1 MSLAVARRAA
11 RNRPWPV
18 RHTLVALCFSAA
30 FICYIDRVNIS
41 VAILSMQET
50 FGWSASAKGLVLSSF
65 FVGYLFLQVGAGWLA
80 QRFGG
85 RLVLG
90 VAVLWWSAFTLLT
103 PPAAYVSLA
112 MLIAARIALGVGEAA
127 TFPAAFT
134 LFSRWVPPAERSRAV
149 AVMLSG
155 APCGTL
161 AALLVT
167 GWIVERFGWP
177 AIFYLSGAVGFL
189 WAILW
194 FARVVD
200 DPRQHP
206 RIDASELGLLAAQ
219 SGGEAGAGAVPWRA
233 LFSKRPVWALLINH
247 FCVNWNTYF
256 LVAWLP
262 SYFHD
267 VQGQSVAG
275 AGLASAVPWLTMFVM
290 MNVAGW
296 IADRLLSR
304 GLSTTAVRKLMQSVG
319 LIGAAVFLMLTRL
332 ADTTTLAILLMCG
345 AMAFLA
351 CTYSGFGANVLE
363 IAPRHAGVLSGAS
376 NTAGTLPGIIAVMT
390 TGWLVDA
397 TGTYAA
403 AFALAAGVSVFGA
416 IIWLLFATGRAVID

>member
-1 MSLAVARRAA
+1 M
-11 RNRPWPV
+11 
-18 RHTLVALCFSAA
+18 RHTLVALCFLAA
-30 FICYIDRVNIS
+30 FICYLDRVNIS
-41 VAILSMQET
+41 VAILAMQAE
-50 FGWSASAKGLVLSSF
+50 FGWSNTVKGLVLSSF

-90 VAVLWWSAFTLLT
+90 VAVLWWSVFTLLT
-103 PPAAYVSLA
+103 PPAVYVSLA
-112 MLIAARIALGVGEAA
+112 MLIAARIALGIGEAA
-127 TFPAAFT
+127 TFPAAFA

-155 APCGTL
+155 APLGTL

-177 AIFYLSGAVGFL
+177 AIFYLSGAVGFF

-194 FARVVD
+194 FARIVD
-200 DPRQHP
+200 DPRRHP
-206 RIDASELGLLAAQ
+206 RISATELELLAAQ
-219 SGGEAGAGAVPWRA
+219 PGGDAVAGAVPWRA
-233 LFSKRPVWALLINH
+233 LFSKRPVWALLVNH
-247 FCVNWNTYF
+247 FCVNWTTYF

-262 SYFHD
+262 SYFRD
-267 VQGQSVAG
+267 VQGHSVGG

-296 IADRLLSR
+296 IADRLLLR
-304 GLSTTAVRKLMQSVG
+304 GMSTTAVRKLMQSVG
-319 LIGAAVFLMLTRL
+319 LLGAATFLTLTSM
-332 ADTTTLAILLMCG
+332 ADSAPMAILLMCG
-345 AMAFLA
+345 TMAFLA

-376 NTAGTLPGIIAVMT
+376 NTAGTLPGIIAVVT

-397 TGTYAA
+397 TGTYTA
-403 AFALAAGVSVFGA
+403 AFVLAAGVSVLGA
-416 IIWLLFATGRAVID
+416 VIWLLFATSRPVID